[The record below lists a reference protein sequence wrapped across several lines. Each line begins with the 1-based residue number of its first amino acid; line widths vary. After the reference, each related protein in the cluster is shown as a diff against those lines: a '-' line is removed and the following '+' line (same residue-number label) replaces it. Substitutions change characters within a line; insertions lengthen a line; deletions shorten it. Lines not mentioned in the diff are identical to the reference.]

1 MKTSVRRQCLR
12 QCLGANKNINTFR
25 WIGGVTGRVTAKV
38 VLRNQGFLYEKAEK
52 GVEKSCTGTV
62 RRKRGLRKGK
72 ARSRGGK
79 PRCIVARPTHESKE
93 PSRRVNV
100 HNERLFA
107 IMRRAQEKLLKKADS
122 SLRPTVSYGFK
133 PGTYRGMRPFDESV
147 ERHLVSIW
155 RPVAA
160 GFPQAYRSTFFGAN
174 ARQFIAMVRSLNEEL
189 YAPPPL
195 PPRRGRP
202 PSPPPRPVAPVTNST
217 IKTHIEKDQYGPNPC
232 SWCRA
237 EWLADGEFGAC
248 LSIQECVRNPDNI
261 KKWKE
266 SSVPRTKRNG
276 RKTSTRR

>member
-1 MKTSVRRQCLR
+1 MKTSVRRQSLR
-12 QCLGANKNINTFR
+12 QCLGVNKNLNTLR
-25 WIGGVTGRVTAKV
+25 WIGGVTGWVTAKV
-38 VLRNQGFLYEKAEK
+38 ISRNQSFPREKAKK
-52 GVEKSCTGTV
+52 GVEKSLTCTV
-62 RRKRGLRKGK
+62 KRKRGLRRGK
-72 ARSRGGK
+72 KRSRGGK
-79 PRCIVARPTHESKE
+79 PRLNSSPSTLDFKE

-107 IMRRAQEKLLKKADS
+107 IMRRAQQMLLKKADS
-122 SLRPTVSYGFK
+122 VLRPTLEYGFK
-133 PGTYRGMRPFDESV
+133 PGTYRGRHPFDSSV
-147 ERHLVSIW
+147 EKHLVAIW

-174 ARQFIAMVRSLNEEL
+174 SRQFLAMVRSLNEEL

-202 PSPPPRPVAPVTNST
+202 PSPPPRPVALVTNST
-217 IKTHIEKDQYGPNPC
+217 IKTHIEKDRYGPNPC

-237 EWLADGEFGAC
+237 EWEADGEFGAC

-266 SSVPRTKRNG
+266 LSVPRGKQRN
-276 RKTSTRR
+276 RKVSKPV

>member
-12 QCLGANKNINTFR
+12 QCLGVNKNINTFR
-25 WIGGVTGRVTAKV
+25 WIGAVTGRVTAKV
-38 VLRNQGFLYEKAEK
+38 VLRNQGLLREKAEK
-52 GVEKSCTGTV
+52 RVEKSLRCT
-62 RRKRGLRKGK
+62 RKRKRGLRRGK
-72 ARSRGGK
+72 KRSRGGK
-79 PRCIVARPTHESKE
+79 PRLNPSPPTLDSKG

-107 IMRRAQEKLLKKADS
+107 IMRRAQQKLLMKADS
-122 SLRPTVSYGFK
+122 ALRPTIEYGFK
-133 PGTYRGMRPFDESV
+133 DGTYRGRRDLDVGV
-147 ERHLVSIW
+147 EKHLTAIW

-160 GFPQAYRSTFFGAN
+160 GFPQAYRSTFFGAT
-174 ARQFIAMVRSLNEEL
+174 AKQFIAMVRSLNEEL

-202 PSPPPRPVAPVTNST
+202 PSPPPRPVALVPNST
-217 IKTHIEKDQYGPNPC
+217 IDTHIEKDQYGPNPC

-237 EWLADGEFGAC
+237 EWEADGEIGAC

-266 SSVPRTKRNG
+266 LSAPPGKR
-276 RKTSTRR
+276 RTRRVSKPV